1 MEEMEKGR
9 PKSIGRWLQKKAL
22 DLWPPLVEKVLRSD
36 TLQGVLLDQ
45 LEKRI
50 IRELWVL
57 ADPSKPQRVHKD
69 QEDMVWA
76 FMQSFRRALERHQLS
91 RETFQG
97 LLRSLLLLAIMRQP
111 FLSWKFLERIIS
123 EAKSLWG
130 LRFFTISGGEP
141 LLYRA
146 VGKGILDLGAKHGDC
161 FFLDVYQWY
170 SN

>member
-69 QEDMVWA
+69 QEAMVWA

-111 FLSWKFLERIIS
+111 LFVLEVFGADHFRG
-123 EAKSLWG
+123 EESLGYQIFYHFW
-130 LRFFTISGGEP
+130 RRTFTLPGSGEGNFGP
-141 LLYRA
+141 
-146 VGKGILDLGAKHGDC
+146 GG
-161 FFLDVYQWY
+161 
-170 SN
+170 